1 MLLVPQYNVTTVVH
15 SDEVK
20 IACLYGDEL
29 VISSK
34 KKSPKKPRP
43 PWIAIGTGMP
53 NKAFTNYP
61 YEMTLLELTSD
72 EAAMYRLIRQAYD
85 LRTGLS
91 VVNLSAYT
99 PSEKNHYSKGFKGLE
114 KRLLVKK
121 VKHRTYIINP
131 QAIVHFNLYDELWE
145 QWQKL

>member
-43 PWIAIGTGMP
+43 PWIAIGNGMP

-72 EAAMYRLIRQAYD
+72 EAADPHYRMTVMKGRGIGGVVMHENWLREPTLNPLTNLIC
-85 LRTGLS
+85 
-91 VVNLSAYT
+91 
-99 PSEKNHYSKGFKGLE
+99 
-114 KRLLVKK
+114 
-121 VKHRTYIINP
+121 
-131 QAIVHFNLYDELWE
+131 
-145 QWQKL
+145 